1 MGRDEHREQLTARTA
16 EHPRP
21 DFTLLHLSDTHIVA
35 EGVLYDDVDSGLR
48 LREILDDIGS
58 SGIRPDALVF
68 SGDLVDRGEATA
80 YDALRVLVEPIAAE
94 IGATVVWAMGNHD
107 DRAQFRSH
115 LLDTEP
121 SSAPV
126 DLVHDIDGLRI
137 IVLDTTVPG
146 YHHGEITDAQL
157 DWLAGVLEV
166 PSTYGSILV
175 MHHPP
180 IPAVLDLSVLVE
192 LFDQH
197 RLAEVV
203 RGSDIRTILSGHLH
217 HSTSATFAGIPVSVV
232 SATSYTQDLAI
243 SVGAIR
249 GRDGAQ
255 SHNLVSVYPDTV
267 VHSVVPM
274 RGQSAV
280 GEAVSAVDV
289 RARLIA
295 HQVTIGESARS
306 RRRVADRA
314 IQRPGA
320 AEPVIDVSHSHA
332 IGK

>member
-1 MGRDEHREQLTARTA
+1 MKARTA

-21 DFTLLHLSDTHIVA
+21 DFTLLHLSDTHLVA
-35 EGVLYDDVDSGLR
+35 EGVLYGDVDSGRR
-48 LREILDDIGS
+48 LREILADIGS

-80 YDALRVLVEPIAAE
+80 YDALRAMVEPIAAE

-126 DLVHDIDGLRI
+126 DLVHDIDGLRVV
-137 IVLDTTVPG
+137 VLDTTVPG

-157 DWLAGVLEV
+157 AWLADVLAT
-166 PSTYGSILV
+166 PARYGTVLV

-192 LFDQH
+192 LFDQR

-217 HSTSATFAGIPVSVV
+217 HSTSATFAGIGVSVV

-243 SVGAIR
+243 PVGAIR

-255 SHNLVSVYPDTV
+255 SHNLVSIYPDTV

-274 RGQSAV
+274 RGQSSV
-280 GEAVSAVDV
+280 GEAVSATDV
-289 RARLIA
+289 AQRLRD
-295 HQVTIGESARS
+295 HEVTIVDSARS
-306 RRRVADRA
+306 RS
-314 IQRPGA
+314 
-320 AEPVIDVSHSHA
+320 EPAQDSHSPA